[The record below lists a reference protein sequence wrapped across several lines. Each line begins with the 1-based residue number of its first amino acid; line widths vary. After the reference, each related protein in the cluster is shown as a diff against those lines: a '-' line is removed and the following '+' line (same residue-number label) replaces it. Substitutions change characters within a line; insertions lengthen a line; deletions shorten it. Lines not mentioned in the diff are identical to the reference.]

1 MASPYEALDL
11 TPDATVADV
20 RAAFRRVALANHP
33 DKLPPGTPADAVA
46 ACAARL
52 DAAVLAARL
61 LSDPLR
67 RAAFDAR
74 AVQLEV
80 RSDGRV
86 SDTVAFADFT
96 LAGDAAAAGA
106 ADAAEYEYECRCG
119 GAYVVVGRP
128 ASTVHAECDT
138 CSLVIAVTP

>member
-80 RSDGRV
+80 RTEGRV
-86 SDTVAFADFT
+86 SDTVAFADFS
-96 LAGDAAAAGA
+96 LAGNAAEAAN
-106 ADAAEYEYECRCG
+106 AAEYEYECRCG

-138 CSLVIAVTP
+138 CSLVIAVMP